1 MVILYLAIAM
11 KEPRRHKRN
20 LGSFPFLS
28 VIFSMTLSLVVM
40 GIFGISFIYLKT
52 LTSIIQSNVEIQ
64 VYLDKPISDH
74 DVKRLE
80 KIMTTRPYI
89 RSENSIEDIKFVSKE
104 MAAAIF
110 TEDTGE
116 DFTKFLGD
124 NPLRDAFSIKITNQ
138 YQSVDS
144 LKSIEKDLRR
154 LSGVYEVV
162 FQESLITSINKN
174 LRKIGVIFLGMTL
187 ILLVAVIVLINN
199 TMRIALYS
207 QRFLIR
213 SMQLVGATKRFI
225 RWPFLKRSLIYGLIS
240 GILASGIIFG
250 LNRFAQHHIDDLNK
264 LYVEEPFFILFAL
277 LMFLGVLISYFSTLS
292 SIRRYLKIS
301 LDELY

>member
-1 MVILYLAIAM
+1 M
-11 KEPRRHKRN
+11 KERRRQKRK

-28 VIFSMTLSLVVM
+28 VIFSITLSLVVM
-40 GIFGISFIYLKT
+40 GTFGIAFIYLKT
-52 LTSIIQSNVEIQ
+52 LTSIVQSNVEVQ
-64 VYLDKPISDH
+64 VYLDKSISDH

-89 RSENSIEDIKFVSKE
+89 RSEGTIENIKFVSKE
-104 MAAAIF
+104 TAAEIF
-110 TEDTGE
+110 VKDTGE

-124 NPLRDAFSIKITNQ
+124 NPLRDAFSLKITNQ

-162 FQESLITSINKN
+162 FQESLVASINKN
-174 LRKIGVIFLGMTL
+174 LRKIGIFLLGMTI

-199 TMRIALYS
+199 TIRIALFS

-240 GILASGIIFG
+240 GVLASGIIFS
-250 LNRFAQHHIDDLNK
+250 LIQFTQYQIDDLNK
-264 LYVEEPFFILFAL
+264 LYSQEPLFILFVIL
-277 LMFLGVLISYFSTLS
+277 IFLGLLISYFSTLS
-292 SIRRYLKIS
+292 SMRRYFKIS

>member
-1 MVILYLAIAM
+1 M
-11 KEPRRHKRN
+11 KDSRRQKRK

-28 VIFSMTLSLVVM
+28 VIFSITLSLVVM
-40 GIFGISFIYLKT
+40 GIFGIAFIYLKT
-52 LTSIIQSNVEIQ
+52 LTSIVQSNVEIQ
-64 VYLDKPISDH
+64 VYLDKSIRDH

-89 RSENSIEDIKFVSKE
+89 RSDDATENIKFISKE
-104 MAAAIF
+104 TAAEVFIR
-110 TEDTGE
+110 DTGE

-124 NPLRDAFSIKITNQ
+124 NPLRDAFSVKIINQ

-144 LKSIEKDLRR
+144 LKAIEIDLRR
-154 LSGVYEVV
+154 LPGVYEIV
-162 FQESLITSINKN
+162 FQESLIASINKN
-174 LRKIGVIFLGMTL
+174 LRKIGILLLGMTL

-199 TMRIALYS
+199 TIRIALFS

-213 SMQLVGATKRFI
+213 SMQLVGATKGFI
-225 RWPFLKRSLIYGLIS
+225 RWPFLKRSLIYGLVS

-250 LNRFAQHHIDDLNK
+250 IIQFAQHQIDDLDK
-264 LYVEEPFFILFAL
+264 LYAEEPLFILFAVL
-277 LMFLGVLISYFSTLS
+277 IFLGLLISYLSTLS
-292 SIRRYLKIS
+292 SMRRYFKIS

>member
-1 MVILYLAIAM
+1 M
-11 KEPRRHKRN
+11 KDSRRQKRK

-28 VIFSMTLSLVVM
+28 VIFSITLSLVVM
-40 GIFGISFIYLKT
+40 GIFGIAFIYLKT
-52 LTSIIQSNVEIQ
+52 LTSIVQSNVEVQ
-64 VYLDKPISDH
+64 VYLDKSTRDH
-74 DVKRLE
+74 DVKRLQ

-89 RSENSIEDIKFVSKE
+89 RSEDTMESIKFISKE
-104 MAAAIF
+104 TAAEVF
-110 TEDTGE
+110 VRDTGE

-124 NPLRDAFSIKITNQ
+124 NPLRDAFSLRIINQ

-144 LKSIEKDLRR
+144 LKYIEKDLSR
-154 LSGVYEVV
+154 LSGVYEVI
-162 FQESLITSINKN
+162 FQESLIASINKN
-174 LRKIGVIFLGMTL
+174 LRKIGVLFLGMTL

-199 TMRIALYS
+199 TIRIALFS

-250 LNRFAQHHIDDLNK
+250 IIQIAQYQIEDLNK
-264 LYVEEPFFILFAL
+264 LYDQEPLFILFSAL
-277 LMFLGVLISYFSTLS
+277 IFLGLLISYLSTLS
-292 SIRRYLKIS
+292 SMRRYFKIS

>member
-1 MVILYLAIAM
+1 M
-11 KEPRRHKRN
+11 KDRRRQKRK

-28 VIFSMTLSLVVM
+28 VIFSITLSLVVM
-40 GIFGISFIYLKT
+40 GIFGIAFIYLKT
-52 LTSIIQSNVEIQ
+52 LTSIVQSNVEVQ
-64 VYLDKPISDH
+64 VYLDKSTRDH
-74 DVKRLE
+74 DVKRLQ

-89 RSENSIEDIKFVSKE
+89 RSEDTMESIKFISKE
-104 MAAAIF
+104 TAAEVF
-110 TEDTGE
+110 VRDTGE

-124 NPLRDAFSIKITNQ
+124 NPLRDAFSLRIINE

-144 LKSIEKDLRR
+144 LKYIEKDLSR

-162 FQESLITSINKN
+162 FQESLIASINKN
-174 LRKIGVIFLGMTL
+174 LRKIGVLFLGMTL

-199 TMRIALYS
+199 TIRIALFS

-250 LNRFAQHHIDDLNK
+250 IIQIAQYQIEDLNK
-264 LYVEEPFFILFAL
+264 LYDQEPLFILFSAL
-277 LMFLGVLISYFSTLS
+277 IFLGLLISCPAHYPL
-292 SIRRYLKIS
+292 
-301 LDELY
+301 

>member
-1 MVILYLAIAM
+1 M
-11 KEPRRHKRN
+11 KDSRRQKRK

-28 VIFSMTLSLVVM
+28 VIFSITLSLVVM
-40 GIFGISFIYLKT
+40 GIFGIAFIYLKT
-52 LTSIIQSNVEIQ
+52 LTSIVQSNVEIQ
-64 VYLDKPISDH
+64 VYLDKSIRDH

-89 RSENSIEDIKFVSKE
+89 RSDDATENIKFISKE
-104 MAAAIF
+104 SAAEVFIR
-110 TEDTGE
+110 DTGE

-124 NPLRDAFSIKITNQ
+124 NPLRDAFSVKITNL

-144 LKSIEKDLRR
+144 LKAIEIDLRR
-154 LSGVYEVV
+154 LPGVYEVV
-162 FQESLITSINKN
+162 FQESLIASINKN
-174 LRKIGVIFLGMTL
+174 LRKIGILLLGMTL

-199 TMRIALYS
+199 TIRIALFS

-213 SMQLVGATKRFI
+213 SMQLVGATKGFI
-225 RWPFLKRSLIYGLIS
+225 RWPFLKRSLIYGLVS

-250 LNRFAQHHIDDLNK
+250 IIQFAQHQIDDLDK
-264 LYVEEPFFILFAL
+264 LYAEEPLFILFAVL
-277 LMFLGVLISYFSTLS
+277 IFLGLLISYLSTLS
-292 SIRRYLKIS
+292 SMRRYFKIS

>member
-1 MVILYLAIAM
+1 M
-11 KEPRRHKRN
+11 KDSRRQKRK

-28 VIFSMTLSLVVM
+28 VIFSITLSLVVM
-40 GIFGISFIYLKT
+40 GIFGIAFIYLKT
-52 LTSIIQSNVEIQ
+52 LTSIVQSNVEIQ
-64 VYLDKPISDH
+64 VYLDKSIRDH

-89 RSENSIEDIKFVSKE
+89 RSDDATENIKFISKE
-104 MAAAIF
+104 TAAEVFIR
-110 TEDTGE
+110 DTGE

-124 NPLRDAFSIKITNQ
+124 NPLRDAFSVKIINQ

-144 LKSIEKDLRR
+144 LKTIEIDLRR
-154 LSGVYEVV
+154 LPGVYEIV
-162 FQESLITSINKN
+162 FQESLIASINKN
-174 LRKIGVIFLGMTL
+174 LRKIGILLLGMTL

-199 TMRIALYS
+199 TIRIALFS

-213 SMQLVGATKRFI
+213 SMQLVGATKGFI
-225 RWPFLKRSLIYGLIS
+225 RWPFLKRSLIYGLVS

-250 LNRFAQHHIDDLNK
+250 IIQFAQHQIDDLDK
-264 LYVEEPFFILFAL
+264 LYAEEPLFILFAVL
-277 LMFLGVLISYFSTLS
+277 IFLGLLISYLSTLS
-292 SIRRYLKIS
+292 SMKRYFKIS

>member
-1 MVILYLAIAM
+1 M
-11 KEPRRHKRN
+11 KDRRRQKRK

-28 VIFSMTLSLVVM
+28 VIFSITLSLVVM
-40 GIFGISFIYLKT
+40 GIFGIAFIYLKT
-52 LTSIIQSNVEIQ
+52 LTSIIQSNVEVQ
-64 VYLDKPISDH
+64 VYLDKSTRDH
-74 DVKRLE
+74 DVKRLQ

-89 RSENSIEDIKFVSKE
+89 RSEDTMESIKFISKE
-104 MAAAIF
+104 TAAEVF
-110 TEDTGE
+110 VRDTGE

-124 NPLRDAFSIKITNQ
+124 NPLRDAFSLRIINE

-144 LKSIEKDLRR
+144 LKYIEKDLSR

-162 FQESLITSINKN
+162 FQESLIASINKN
-174 LRKIGVIFLGMTL
+174 LRKIGVLFLGMTL

-199 TMRIALYS
+199 TIRIALFS

-250 LNRFAQHHIDDLNK
+250 IIQIAQYQIEDLNK
-264 LYVEEPFFILFAL
+264 LYDQEPLFILFSAL
-277 LMFLGVLISYFSTLS
+277 IFLGLLISYLSTLS
-292 SIRRYLKIS
+292 SMRRYFKIS

>member
-1 MVILYLAIAM
+1 M
-11 KEPRRHKRN
+11 KDSRRQKRK

-28 VIFSMTLSLVVM
+28 VIFSITLSLVVM
-40 GIFGISFIYLKT
+40 GIFGIAFIYLKT
-52 LTSIIQSNVEIQ
+52 LTSIVQSNVEIQ
-64 VYLDKPISDH
+64 VYLDKSIRDH

-89 RSENSIEDIKFVSKE
+89 RSDDATENIKFISKE
-104 MAAAIF
+104 TAAEVFIR
-110 TEDTGE
+110 DTGE

-124 NPLRDAFSIKITNQ
+124 NPLRDAFSVKITNL

-144 LKSIEKDLRR
+144 LKAIEIDLRR
-154 LSGVYEVV
+154 LPGVYEVV
-162 FQESLITSINKN
+162 FQESLIASINKN
-174 LRKIGVIFLGMTL
+174 LRKIGILLLGMTL

-199 TMRIALYS
+199 TIRIALFS

-213 SMQLVGATKRFI
+213 SMQLVGATKGFI
-225 RWPFLKRSLIYGLIS
+225 RWPFLKRSLIYGLVS

-250 LNRFAQHHIDDLNK
+250 IIQIAQYQIEDLNK
-264 LYVEEPFFILFAL
+264 LYDQEPLFILFSAL
-277 LMFLGVLISYFSTLS
+277 IFLGLLISYLSTLS
-292 SIRRYLKIS
+292 SMRRYFKIS

>member
-1 MVILYLAIAM
+1 M
-11 KEPRRHKRN
+11 KDSRRQKRK

-28 VIFSMTLSLVVM
+28 VIFSITLSLVVM
-40 GIFGISFIYLKT
+40 GIFGIAFIYLKT
-52 LTSIIQSNVEIQ
+52 LTSIVQSNVEIQ
-64 VYLDKPISDH
+64 VYLDKSIRDH

-89 RSENSIEDIKFVSKE
+89 RSDDATENIKFISKE
-104 MAAAIF
+104 TAAEVFIR
-110 TEDTGE
+110 DTGE

-124 NPLRDAFSIKITNQ
+124 NPLRDAFSVKITNL

-144 LKSIEKDLRR
+144 LKAIEIDLRR
-154 LSGVYEVV
+154 LPGVYEIV
-162 FQESLITSINKN
+162 FQESLIASINKN
-174 LRKIGVIFLGMTL
+174 LRKIGILLLGMTL

-199 TMRIALYS
+199 TIRIALFS

-213 SMQLVGATKRFI
+213 SMQLVGATKGFI
-225 RWPFLKRSLIYGLIS
+225 RWPFLKRSLIYGLVS

-250 LNRFAQHHIDDLNK
+250 IIEFAQYQIDDLDK
-264 LYVEEPFFILFAL
+264 LYAEEPLFILVAAL
-277 LMFLGVLISYFSTLS
+277 TFLGLLISYLSTLS
-292 SIRRYLKIS
+292 SMRRYFKIS

>member
-1 MVILYLAIAM
+1 M
-11 KEPRRHKRN
+11 KDSRRQKRK

-28 VIFSMTLSLVVM
+28 VIFSITLSLVVM
-40 GIFGISFIYLKT
+40 GIFGIAFIYLKT
-52 LTSIIQSNVEIQ
+52 LTSIVQSNVEIQ
-64 VYLDKPISDH
+64 VYLDKSIRDH

-89 RSENSIEDIKFVSKE
+89 RSDDATENIKFISKE
-104 MAAAIF
+104 TAAEVFIR
-110 TEDTGE
+110 DTGE

-124 NPLRDAFSIKITNQ
+124 NPLRDAFSVKIINQ

-144 LKSIEKDLRR
+144 LKTIEIDLRR
-154 LSGVYEVV
+154 LPGVYEVV
-162 FQESLITSINKN
+162 FQESLIASINKN
-174 LRKIGVIFLGMTL
+174 LRKIGILLLGMTL

-199 TMRIALYS
+199 TIRIALFS

-213 SMQLVGATKRFI
+213 SMQLVGATKGFI
-225 RWPFLKRSLIYGLIS
+225 RWPFLKRSLIYGLVS

-250 LNRFAQHHIDDLNK
+250 LIKFAQHQIDDLDK
-264 LYVEEPFFILFAL
+264 LYAKEPYFILFAVL
-277 LMFLGVLISYFSTLS
+277 IFLGLLISYLSTLS
-292 SIRRYLKIS
+292 SMRRYFKIS

>member
-1 MVILYLAIAM
+1 M
-11 KEPRRHKRN
+11 KDSRRQKRK

-28 VIFSMTLSLVVM
+28 VIFSITLSLVVM
-40 GIFGISFIYLKT
+40 GIFGIAFIYLKT
-52 LTSIIQSNVEIQ
+52 LTSIVQSNVEIQ
-64 VYLDKPISDH
+64 VYLDKSIRDH

-89 RSENSIEDIKFVSKE
+89 RSDDATENIKFISKE
-104 MAAAIF
+104 TAAEVFIR
-110 TEDTGE
+110 DTGE

-124 NPLRDAFSIKITNQ
+124 NPLRDAFSVKIINQ

-144 LKSIEKDLRR
+144 LKTIEIDLRR
-154 LSGVYEVV
+154 LPGVYEVV
-162 FQESLITSINKN
+162 FQESLIASINKN
-174 LRKIGVIFLGMTL
+174 LRKIGILLLGMTL

-199 TMRIALYS
+199 TIRIALFS

-213 SMQLVGATKRFI
+213 SMQLVGATKGFI
-225 RWPFLKRSLIYGLIS
+225 RWPFLKRSLIYGLVS

-250 LNRFAQHHIDDLNK
+250 IIEFAQHQIDDLDK
-264 LYVEEPFFILFAL
+264 LYAEEPLFILFAVL
-277 LMFLGVLISYFSTLS
+277 IFLGLLISYLSTLS
-292 SIRRYLKIS
+292 SMRRYFKIS

>member
-1 MVILYLAIAM
+1 M
-11 KEPRRHKRN
+11 KEPKRQKRK

-28 VIFSMTLSLVVM
+28 VIFSITLSLVVM
-40 GIFGISFIYLKT
+40 GTFGVSFIYLKT
-52 LTSIIQSNVEIQ
+52 LTSIVRSNVEIQ
-64 VYLDKPISDH
+64 VYLDKSISDH

-80 KIMTTRPYI
+80 KIMTTRSYI
-89 RSENSIEDIKFVSKE
+89 RSEDSIEVIKFVSKE
-104 MAAAIF
+104 MAAEIF
-110 TEDTGE
+110 LEDTGE

-144 LKSIEKDLRR
+144 LKSIEKDLKR
-154 LSGVYEVV
+154 LAGVYEVV
-162 FQESLITSINKN
+162 FQESLVTSINKN
-174 LRKIGVIFLGMTL
+174 LRKIGIFFLGMIL
-187 ILLVAVIVLINN
+187 ILLVAVVVLINN
-199 TMRIALYS
+199 TIRIALFS

-240 GILASGIIFG
+240 GVLASGIIFS
-250 LNRFAQHHIDDLNK
+250 LIQFIQYQIDDLNK
-264 LYVEEPFFILFAL
+264 LYSEEPFFILFAL
-277 LMFLGVLISYFSTLS
+277 LIFLGVLISYFSTLS

>member
-1 MVILYLAIAM
+1 M
-11 KEPRRHKRN
+11 KDSRRQKRK

-28 VIFSMTLSLVVM
+28 VIFSITLSLVVM
-40 GIFGISFIYLKT
+40 GIFGIAFIYLKT
-52 LTSIIQSNVEIQ
+52 LTSIVQSNVEIQ
-64 VYLDKPISDH
+64 VYLDKSIRDH

-89 RSENSIEDIKFVSKE
+89 RSDDATENIKFTSKE
-104 MAAAIF
+104 TAAEVFIR
-110 TEDTGE
+110 DTGE

-124 NPLRDAFSIKITNQ
+124 NPLRDAFSVKIINQ

-144 LKSIEKDLRR
+144 LKTIEIDLRR
-154 LSGVYEVV
+154 LPGVYEVV
-162 FQESLITSINKN
+162 FQESLIASINKN
-174 LRKIGVIFLGMTL
+174 LRKIGILLLGMTL

-199 TMRIALYS
+199 TIRIALFS

-213 SMQLVGATKRFI
+213 SMQLVGATKGFI
-225 RWPFLKRSLIYGLIS
+225 RWPFLKRSLIYGLVS

-250 LNRFAQHHIDDLNK
+250 IIQFAQHQIDDLDK
-264 LYVEEPFFILFAL
+264 LYAEEPLFILFAVL
-277 LMFLGVLISYFSTLS
+277 IFLGLLISYLSTLS
-292 SIRRYLKIS
+292 SMRRYFKIS

>member
-1 MVILYLAIAM
+1 M
-11 KEPRRHKRN
+11 KDSRRQKRK

-28 VIFSMTLSLVVM
+28 VIFSITLSLVVM
-40 GIFGISFIYLKT
+40 GIFGIAFIYLKT
-52 LTSIIQSNVEIQ
+52 LTSIVQSNVEIQ
-64 VYLDKPISDH
+64 VYLDKSIRDH

-89 RSENSIEDIKFVSKE
+89 RSDDATENIKFISKE
-104 MAAAIF
+104 TAAEVFIR
-110 TEDTGE
+110 DTGE

-124 NPLRDAFSIKITNQ
+124 NPLRDAFSVKIINQ

-144 LKSIEKDLRR
+144 LKAIEIDLRR
-154 LSGVYEVV
+154 LPGVYEVV
-162 FQESLITSINKN
+162 FQESLIASINKN
-174 LRKIGVIFLGMTL
+174 LRKIGILLLGMTL

-199 TMRIALYS
+199 TIRIALFS

-213 SMQLVGATKRFI
+213 SMQLVGATKGFI
-225 RWPFLKRSLIYGLIS
+225 RWPFLKRSLIYGLVS

-250 LNRFAQHHIDDLNK
+250 IIQFAQHQIDDLDK
-264 LYVEEPFFILFAL
+264 LYAEEPLFILFAVL
-277 LMFLGVLISYFSTLS
+277 IFLGLLISYLSTLS
-292 SIRRYLKIS
+292 SMRRYFKIS

>member
-1 MVILYLAIAM
+1 M
-11 KEPRRHKRN
+11 KDRRRQKRK

-28 VIFSMTLSLVVM
+28 VIFSITLSLVVM
-40 GIFGISFIYLKT
+40 GIFGIAFIYLKT
-52 LTSIIQSNVEIQ
+52 LTSIVQSNVEVQ
-64 VYLDKPISDH
+64 VYLDKSTRDH
-74 DVKRLE
+74 DVKRLQ

-89 RSENSIEDIKFVSKE
+89 RSVDTMESIKFISKE
-104 MAAAIF
+104 TAAEVF
-110 TEDTGE
+110 VRDTGE

-124 NPLRDAFSIKITNQ
+124 NPLRDAFSLRIINE

-144 LKSIEKDLRR
+144 LKYIEKDLSR

-162 FQESLITSINKN
+162 FQESLIASINKN
-174 LRKIGVIFLGMTL
+174 LRKIGVLFLGMTL

-199 TMRIALYS
+199 TIRIALFS

-250 LNRFAQHHIDDLNK
+250 IIQIAQYQIEDLNK
-264 LYVEEPFFILFAL
+264 LYDQEPLFILFSAL
-277 LMFLGVLISYFSTLS
+277 IFLGLLISYLSTLS
-292 SIRRYLKIS
+292 SMRRYFKIS

>member
-1 MVILYLAIAM
+1 M
-11 KEPRRHKRN
+11 KDRRRQKRK

-28 VIFSMTLSLVVM
+28 VIFSITLSLVVM
-40 GIFGISFIYLKT
+40 GIFGIAFIYLKT
-52 LTSIIQSNVEIQ
+52 LTSIIQSNVEVQ
-64 VYLDKPISDH
+64 VYLDKSTRDH
-74 DVKRLE
+74 DVKRLQ

-89 RSENSIEDIKFVSKE
+89 RSEDTMESIKFISKE
-104 MAAAIF
+104 TAAEVF
-110 TEDTGE
+110 VRDTGE

-124 NPLRDAFSIKITNQ
+124 NPLRDAFSLRIINQ

-144 LKSIEKDLRR
+144 LKYIEKDLSR
-154 LSGVYEVV
+154 LSGVYEVI
-162 FQESLITSINKN
+162 FQESLIASINKN
-174 LRKIGVIFLGMTL
+174 LRKIGVLFLGMTL

-199 TMRIALYS
+199 TIRIALFS

-250 LNRFAQHHIDDLNK
+250 IIQIAQYQIEDLNK
-264 LYVEEPFFILFAL
+264 LYDQEPLFILFSAL
-277 LMFLGVLISYFSTLS
+277 IFLGLLISYLSTLS
-292 SIRRYLKIS
+292 SMRRYFKIS

>member
-1 MVILYLAIAM
+1 M
-11 KEPRRHKRN
+11 KDSRRQKRK

-28 VIFSMTLSLVVM
+28 VIFSITLSLVVM
-40 GIFGISFIYLKT
+40 GIFGIAFIYLKT
-52 LTSIIQSNVEIQ
+52 LTSIVQSNVEIQ
-64 VYLDKPISDH
+64 VYLDKSIRDH

-89 RSENSIEDIKFVSKE
+89 RSDDATENIKFISKE
-104 MAAAIF
+104 TAAEVFIR
-110 TEDTGE
+110 DTGE

-124 NPLRDAFSIKITNQ
+124 NPLRDAFSVKIINQ

-144 LKSIEKDLRR
+144 LKTIEIDLRR
-154 LSGVYEVV
+154 LPGVYEVV
-162 FQESLITSINKN
+162 FQESLIASINKN
-174 LRKIGVIFLGMTL
+174 LRKIGILLLGMTL

-199 TMRIALYS
+199 TIRIALFS

-213 SMQLVGATKRFI
+213 SMQLVGATKGFI
-225 RWPFLKRSLIYGLIS
+225 RWPFLKRSLIYGLVS

-250 LNRFAQHHIDDLNK
+250 IIQFAQHQIDDLDK
-264 LYVEEPFFILFAL
+264 LYAKEPYFILFAVL
-277 LMFLGVLISYFSTLS
+277 IFLGLLISYLSTLS
-292 SIRRYLKIS
+292 SMRRYFKIS

>member
-1 MVILYLAIAM
+1 M
-11 KEPRRHKRN
+11 KERRRQKRK

-28 VIFSMTLSLVVM
+28 VIFSITLSLVVM
-40 GIFGISFIYLKT
+40 GTFGIAFIYLKT
-52 LTSIIQSNVEIQ
+52 LTSIVQSNVEVQ
-64 VYLDKPISDH
+64 VYLDKSISDH

-89 RSENSIEDIKFVSKE
+89 RSEGAIENIKFVSKE
-104 MAAAIF
+104 TAAEIF
-110 TEDTGE
+110 VKDTGE

-124 NPLRDAFSIKITNQ
+124 NPLRDAFSLKITNQ

-162 FQESLITSINKN
+162 FQESLVASINKN
-174 LRKIGVIFLGMTL
+174 LRKIGIFLLGMTI

-199 TMRIALYS
+199 TIRIALFS

-240 GILASGIIFG
+240 GVLASGIIFS
-250 LNRFAQHHIDDLNK
+250 LIQFTQYQIDDLNK
-264 LYVEEPFFILFAL
+264 LYSQEPLFILFVIL
-277 LMFLGVLISYFSTLS
+277 IFLGLLISYFSTLS
-292 SIRRYLKIS
+292 SMRRYFKIS